1 MNQPIKFGTDGWRA
15 IIAEEYT
22 VNNVKRVATATA
34 LWVLA
39 QKDLNKSIVIGHDC
53 RFAGE
58 LFAET
63 ATRIF
68 GYYGIKT
75 YLAKDFITTPM
86 IGLGVVK
93 KSAAMGVV
101 ITASH
106 NPPAYNG
113 YKLKS
118 HLGGPAIPKVISE
131 VEALIPNDTPM
142 QALPTLAEMEANGL
156 LEYIDLEGIFLAE
169 VKAKF
174 DLEAIEKAGI
184 VCAYD
189 AMYGAGQRVM
199 KRILPSIHAL
209 RCEHN
214 PSFYG
219 QAPEPILRNLK
230 PLEDYIKA
238 NQGIVHCGL
247 ANDGDAD
254 RIGMFD
260 EKGNFVDSHQILLLL
275 IHYLHKY
282 KGEKGDVII
291 TFSVTDKVKRL
302 CELYGINYEVK
313 PIGFKYVAE
322 RMMEIPVLTGGE
334 ESGGICA
341 TGHIPERDGIWIGL
355 ILLEFMAKTGKKLS
369 ELIDEV
375 YELVGTFAFDRY
387 DLHLDN
393 DLKNQIIAD
402 CKAGKFT
409 AFGKFEI
416 ERLDDLDGY
425 KFYLKGI
432 EAWVMIR
439 PSGTEPL
446 LRVYCEAPTMAEVR
460 DILDTTK
467 AALLNP
473 ATV

>member
-15 IIAEEYT
+15 IIADEYT
-22 VNNVKRVATATA
+22 VANVKRVATATA

-39 QKDLNKSIVIGHDC
+39 QTNLQKSIVIGHDC

-58 LFAET
+58 LFAQT
-63 ATRIF
+63 ATQVF
-68 GYYGIKT
+68 GSYGIKT
-75 YLAKDFITTPM
+75 FLAKGYVTTPM
-86 IGLGVVK
+86 VGLGVVK
-93 KSAAMGVV
+93 TQSALGVV

-106 NPPAYNG
+106 NPPSYNG

-118 HLGGPAIPKVISE
+118 NLGGPSIPKDIAA
-131 VEALIPNDTPM
+131 VEALIPHDTPM
-142 QALPTLAEMEANGL
+142 QELPTLAQLTEKGL
-156 LEYIDLEGIFLAE
+156 LEYIDLEEIYFEEASS
-169 VKAKF
+169 KF
-174 DLEAIEKAGI
+174 DLKAILDAGL

-189 AMYGAGQRVM
+189 AMYGAGQRIVP
-199 KRILPSIHAL
+199 RLLPNAKLI

-214 PSFYG
+214 PHFYG
-219 QAPEPILRNLK
+219 QAPEPILRNLQ
-230 PLEDYIKA
+230 PLADFVKA
-238 NQGIVHCGL
+238 NKGAVACGL

-260 EKGNFVDSHQILLLL
+260 ENGDFVDSHQILLLL

-282 KGEKGDVII
+282 KGYTGDVII

-302 CELYGINYEVK
+302 CELYGIAYEVM

-322 RMMEIPVLTGGE
+322 VMMQRAVLTGGE

-341 TGHIPERDGIWIGL
+341 TGHIPERDGVWIGL
-355 ILLEFMAKTGKKLS
+355 LLLEFMAKTGKKLS
-369 ELIDEV
+369 ELIQEI
-375 YELVGTFAFDRY
+375 YALVGTFAFDRY

-393 DLKNQIIAD
+393 SLKNTIISN
-402 CKAGKFT
+402 CKSRVYT
-409 AFGKFEI
+409 NFGKYEV
-416 ERLDDLDGY
+416 ERVEDLDGF

-446 LRVYCEAPTMAEVR
+446 LRVYCEAANIDLVH

-467 AALLNP
+467 KALLG
-473 ATV
+473 

>member
-1 MNQPIKFGTDGWRA
+1 MNKAIKFGTDGWRA
-15 IIAEEYT
+15 IIADEYT
-22 VNNVKRVATATA
+22 VDNVKRVATATA

-39 QKDLNKSIVIGHDC
+39 QPTLNKTIVIGHDC

-68 GYYGIKT
+68 GAHGIKT
-75 YLAKDFITTPM
+75 FLAKDFVTTPM
-86 IGLGVVK
+86 VGLGVVK
-93 KSAAMGVV
+93 TNSALGVV

-106 NPPAYNG
+106 NPPSYNG

-118 HLGGPAIPKVISE
+118 HLGGPSIPKDIAA
-131 VEALIPNDTPM
+131 VEALIPDETPV
-142 QALPTLAEMEANGL
+142 QNLPTLVELQAAGL
-156 LEYIDLEGIFLAE
+156 LEYIDLEEIYFEEAS
-169 VKAKF
+169 AKF
-174 DLEAIEKAGI
+174 DLKAIADAGL

-189 AMYGAGQRVM
+189 AMYGAGQRIVP
-199 KRILPSIHAL
+199 RLLPNAQLI
-209 RCEHN
+209 RCEYN

-219 QAPEPILRNLK
+219 QAPEPILRNLQ
-230 PLEDYIKA
+230 PLADYIKA
-238 NQGIVHCGL
+238 NKGKIACGL

-260 EKGNFVDSHQILLLL
+260 ENGDFVDSHQILLLL

-302 CELYGINYEVK
+302 CELYGIKYEVM

-322 RMMEIPVLTGGE
+322 VMMHRAVLTGGE

-341 TGHIPERDGIWIGL
+341 TGHIPERDGAWIGL

-369 ELIDEV
+369 ELIQEI
-375 YELVGTFAFDRY
+375 YALVGTFAFDRY
-387 DLHLDN
+387 DLHLAN
-393 DLKNQIIAD
+393 ELKNEIINN
-402 CKAGKFT
+402 CKSRVYT
-409 AFGKFEI
+409 NFGKYEV
-416 ERLDDLDGY
+416 ERVEDLDGF
-425 KFYLKGI
+425 KFYLKNH
-432 EAWVMIR
+432 EAWLMIR

-446 LRVYCEAPTMAEVR
+446 LRVYCEAANIELVH
-460 DILDTTK
+460 DILETAK
-467 AALLNP
+467 KALLG
-473 ATV
+473 